1 MNDGLTERQRKWFA
15 SVRESLAVKTGKSL
29 EEWVA
34 VMAVCPEMATRKRLK
49 WLKDTHGVGQNY
61 GAMILDAA
69 FPENALGWD
78 EPQALREALWH
89 DAGSLTVL
97 EAIEAMAAKVPDV
110 TSAQRK
116 NYTSFSRKVQFAAM
130 RPLKSGGAV
139 MGLKLDPAVSDRLAP
154 AVRKESWSERLVAV
168 VELADASVV
177 DDKIGRLFAQAAD
190 NG

>member
-1 MNDGLTERQRKWFA
+1 MSDGLTERQRKWFA
-15 SVRESLAVKTGKSL
+15 SVRESLALKTGKSL

-34 VMAVCPEMATRKRLK
+34 VMATCPETASRARLK

-61 GAMILDAA
+61 GSMILDAA

-89 DAGSLTVL
+89 DAGSLAVL
-97 EAIEAMAAKVPDV
+97 GSVEAVAAKVPDV
-110 TSAQRK
+110 TSGQRK
-116 NYTSFSRKVQFAAM
+116 TYTSFSRKVQFAAI

-139 MGLKLDPAVSDRLAP
+139 MGLKLDPTALDRLAP

-168 VELADASVV
+168 VELADAAAV
-177 DDKIGRLFAQAAD
+177 DDEMARLFALAAE

>member
-1 MNDGLTERQRKWFA
+1 MSDGLTERQRKWFA
-15 SVRESLAVKTGKSL
+15 SVRESLAAKTGKSL

-34 VMAVCPEMATRKRLK
+34 VMAACPEMATRTRLK
-49 WLKDTHGVGQNY
+49 WLKNTHGVGQNY

-78 EPQALREALWH
+78 EPQALREALWR
-89 DAGSLTVL
+89 DAGSLAVL
-97 EAIEAMAAKVPDV
+97 KVIEAVAAKVPDV
-110 TSAQRK
+110 TSGQRK
-116 NYTSFSRKVQFAAM
+116 TYTSFSRKVQFAAI

-168 VELADASVV
+168 VELADASAV
-177 DDKIGRLFAQAAD
+177 DDEIGRLFAQAAD

>member
-1 MNDGLTERQRKWFA
+1 MSNGLTERQRKWFA
-15 SVRESLAVKTGKSL
+15 SVRESLVAKTGKSL

-34 VMAVCPEMATRKRLK
+34 VMAMCPETATRARLK

-61 GAMILDAA
+61 GSMILDAA

-89 DAGSLTVL
+89 DAGSLAVL
-97 EAIEAMAAKVPDV
+97 EAIEAVAAKLPDV
-110 TSAQRK
+110 TSGQRK
-116 NYTSFSRKVQFAAM
+116 TYTAFSRKVQFAAM
-130 RPLKSGGAV
+130 RPLKAGGAV
-139 MGLKLDPAVSDRLAP
+139 LGLKLDPSVSPRLSP

-168 VELADASVV
+168 VELADAGAV
-177 DDKIGRLFAQAAD
+177 DDEIGRLFIQAAE